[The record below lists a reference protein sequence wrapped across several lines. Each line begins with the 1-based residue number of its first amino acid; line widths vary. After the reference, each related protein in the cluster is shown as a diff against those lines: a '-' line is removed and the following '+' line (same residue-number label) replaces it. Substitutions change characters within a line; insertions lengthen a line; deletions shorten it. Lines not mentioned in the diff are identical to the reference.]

1 MKTLDTGGITF
12 TEPVPG
18 GTGEWYY
25 GVDVTQG
32 DLYEAEERFRAGEK
46 VRGGRLLLIRYP
58 EGAVWEP
65 LPPKEGVCLS
75 APVWQE
81 GGVYFLRVDFPAGCM
96 EILRFDC
103 LAYTLGVTAAL
114 PLTAA
119 RDCYNLG
126 LDVFP
131 LTLRRQGGADGLFEI
146 LWPEKLAFPLG
157 EHESFFLREGEKLF
171 FSRWHEE
178 GEGEDYR
185 YWEET
190 VVRDLKGKITEVLP
204 GDLQVMPNGEV
215 WHLK

>member
-1 MKTLDTGGITF
+1 MKTLETGGIKYIQ
-12 TEPVPG
+12 PVPG
-18 GTGEWYY
+18 GTDGWYY
-25 GVDVTQG
+25 GLGRAQG
-32 DLYEAEERFRAGEK
+32 DLYEAEELWRAGKE
-46 VRGGRLLLIRYP
+46 VRGNRLLLIRFP
-58 EGAVWEP
+58 EGTIYEP
-65 LPPKEGVCLS
+65 AAPEAGACLS
-75 APVWQE
+75 EPVFFE
-81 GGVYFLRVDFPAGCM
+81 GGICFLRVDFPAGRIT
-96 EILRFDC
+96 ILRFDC
-103 LAYTLGVTAAL
+103 SRLTADTAAEL
-114 PLTAA
+114 PLAAA

-126 LDVFP
+126 LDVSP
-131 LTLRRQGGADGLFEI
+131 LTLRRQGGTDGLFEI

>member
-1 MKTLDTGGITF
+1 M
-12 TEPVPG
+12 
-18 GTGEWYY
+18 
-25 GVDVTQG
+25 
-32 DLYEAEERFRAGEK
+32 
-46 VRGGRLLLIRYP
+46 
-58 EGAVWEP
+58 
-65 LPPKEGVCLS
+65 
-75 APVWQE
+75 
-81 GGVYFLRVDFPAGCM
+81 DFPAGRIT
-96 EILRFDC
+96 ILRFDC
-103 LAYTLGVTAAL
+103 SRLTADTAAEL
-114 PLTAA
+114 PLAAA

-126 LDVFP
+126 LDVSP
-131 LTLRRQGGADGLFEI
+131 LTLRRQGGTDGLFEI